1 MYNLDNKTL
10 INKFISEIDI
20 DKFVWRYYINTFNEG
35 WSMPDFH
42 NHKAIELI
50 HVLDGHGF
58 MKFNSDVEKIS
69 KNNCLLIL
77 PESKHQFYVDNNK
90 NCTLINIHF
99 ITENTPLKNLGKN
112 TDACFYPGITVP
124 NEEYLKI
131 SNSVKLGE
139 IMKKIVDEL
148 TVKNTDYKLYVS
160 LSFSELFLELSRI
173 CSSLLKSRRSTS
185 KELLKSVIKFIDMN
199 LAEDISPN
207 KIAQELHFT
216 PSYLMHTFKNSMH
229 ISVMEYVRVKR
240 IEKSKMMLRNT
251 SSNITTVA
259 QKVGISNSQHFSAL
273 FKKYTS
279 MTPKEY
285 RKMALLQNNT
295 DTNIYK

>member
-1 MYNLDNKTL
+1 MDNKTL
-10 INKFISEIDI
+10 IGKFITGVDI

-35 WSMPDFH
+35 WTMPDFH

-58 MKFNSDVEKIS
+58 MKFENDVEKLS
-69 KNNCLLIL
+69 KNKCLLIM
-77 PESKHQFYVDNNK
+77 PECKHQFFVDNNET
-90 NCTLINIHF
+90 CTLINIHF
-99 ITENTPLKNLGKN
+99 IVDDTILDDADESLG
-112 TDACFYPGITVP
+112 ACFFPGVMVP
-124 NEEYLKI
+124 NDEYLKF
-131 SNSVKLGE
+131 SKSVKLGE

-148 TVKNTDYKLYVS
+148 SNKNPDYKLYTS
-160 LSFSELFLELSRI
+160 LCFSELFIELSRV
-173 CSSLLKSRRSTS
+173 CTSLLKSKGSS
-185 KELLKSVIKFIDMN
+185 YIDLLKKVIDYIDMN
-199 LAEDISPN
+199 LAEDISP
-207 KIAQELHFT
+207 KSIAQDLHFT
-216 PSYLMHTFKNSMH
+216 SGYLMHTFKDAMH

-240 IEKSKMMLRNT
+240 IEKSKIILRST

-285 RKMALLQNNT
+285 RKMTLLQNNT
-295 DTNIYK
+295 DTNIFK